1 MQPSFKLL
9 SALILAAASLSS
21 CQTAAPNRF
30 DTADVNKDG
39 KLSAGEVSDFY
50 VVSVFDTRDGN
61 KDDRMTLEEWVVAGD
76 KMQTANFKRRDANKD
91 GVVTKAEAV
100 SYARK
105 HDSLKA
111 VFTEADT
118 NKDGSVS
125 REEARAFYGK
135 NEGPLN

>member
-1 MQPSFKLL
+1 MHPSFKLL
-9 SALILAAASLSS
+9 SALALAAASLSS

-30 DTADVNKDG
+30 DTADLDKDG
-39 KLSAGEVSDFY
+39 KLSAEEVSDFY
-50 VVSVFDTRDGN
+50 VVSVFETRDAN
-61 KDDRMTLEEWVVAGD
+61 KDGKMTLEEWVVAGD
-76 KMQTANFKRRDANKD
+76 KVQTANFKKRDTNKD
-91 GVVTKAEAV
+91 GVVTRAEAM
-100 SYARK
+100 SYAKK

-125 REEARAFYGK
+125 REEAKAFYGK